1 MVLIAPPLMG
11 RALDVPTFFGGVFFG
26 FATMKAPFRPS
37 RLRSIEERRDGE
49 LPASGQP
56 WSSWLR

>member
-26 FATMKAPFRPS
+26 FATMSPFRPS
-37 RLRSIEERRDGE
+37 RLRSIEVRRDGKGP
-49 LPASGQP
+49 PARPAVASDRAG
-56 WSSWLR
+56 